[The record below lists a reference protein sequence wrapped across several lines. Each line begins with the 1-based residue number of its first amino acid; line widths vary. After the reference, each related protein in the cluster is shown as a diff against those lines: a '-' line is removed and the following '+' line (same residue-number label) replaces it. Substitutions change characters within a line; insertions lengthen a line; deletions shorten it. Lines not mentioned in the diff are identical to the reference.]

1 MEEDRYGLPLS
12 TASTD
17 AAAAYREGV
26 DLLLA
31 FWPSAADAFERAIM
45 LDPDFALAHAAR
57 ARIHAIYMQR
67 EAALQTIKRARDLV
81 ARRGTPREQSH
92 VATLVLAIEGRGTDA
107 LDATLA
113 HLESWP
119 RDAMIMA
126 LPLGAFGLLA
136 FSGRRDHDAARR
148 ELCDRFAAA
157 YGEDWWFLSNHGWA
171 LTEAGD
177 IAQGRAVTERS
188 FALRRHN
195 AYAVHA
201 LLHAMFEA
209 GALDEADAL
218 VEGWIGDYDRT
229 GMLHGHICWHQALGA
244 LDRGD
249 AAGALKVYTDVLV
262 PTMDTAPPLNTL
274 SDCASLL
281 WRLLAE
287 NYTVPSG
294 AWAEV
299 AAYASPRFTGS
310 TLAFIEMHLVMIATA
325 TDDTAALKG
334 RLAAIERRQ
343 TEGTLPAGRIVPH
356 MLRALRAFAEEN
368 WRACARELTPV
379 IGDLARIGGSHAQ
392 REVIEDTYILSLI
405 RSGALTQARE
415 VLDTRLHRR
424 PSARDT
430 RWRALTT
437 PAPA

>member
-1 MEEDRYGLPLS
+1 MVDDRYGLPLS

-17 AAAAYREGV
+17 AASAYREGM

-31 FWPSAADAFERAIM
+31 FWPGATDAFERAIM

-81 ARRGTPREQSH
+81 AKRGTEREKSH

-107 LDATLA
+107 LHAALT

-148 ELCDRFAAA
+148 DLCNRFAAA

-171 LTEAGD
+171 LTEAGEVS
-177 IAQGRAVTERS
+177 QGRAITERS

-201 LLHAMFEA
+201 LLHAMFEQGSLAEA
-209 GALDEADAL
+209 GAL

-249 AAGALKVYTDVLV
+249 AAGALRVYTDVLL

-281 WRLLAE
+281 WRLRAE
-287 NYTVPSG
+287 NHTLPDG
-294 AWAEV
+294 AWTEV
-299 AAYASPRFTGS
+299 AAYARPRFTGS
-310 TLAFIEMHLVMIATA
+310 TLAFIEMHLVMIAAA
-325 TDDTAALKG
+325 TNDTTALKG

-343 TEGTLPAGRIVPH
+343 IEGNLPAGRIVPH

-379 IGDLARIGGSHAQ
+379 MGDLARIGGSHAQ
-392 REVIEDTYILSLI
+392 REVIEDTYVLALI
-405 RSGALTQARE
+405 RSRDLAKARE
-415 VLDTRLHRR
+415 VLDARLHRR

-430 RWRALTT
+430 RWRALSTE
-437 PAPA
+437 

>member
-17 AAAAYREGV
+17 AAAAYREGM

-31 FWPSAADAFERAIM
+31 FWPGAIDAFERAIM
-45 LDPDFALAHAAR
+45 LDPEFALAHAAR

-67 EAALQTIKRARDLV
+67 EAALQTIARARDL
-81 ARRGTPREQSH
+81 AAKRGTPREQSH

-107 LDATLA
+107 LTSTLA
-113 HLESWP
+113 HLANWP

-136 FSGRRDHDAARR
+136 FSGRADHDAARR
-148 ELCDRFAAA
+148 DLCDRFAAD
-157 YGEDWWFLSNHGWA
+157 YGEDWWFMSNHGWA
-171 LTEAGD
+171 LTEAGEL
-177 IAQGRAVTERS
+177 AKGRAVTERS

-201 LLHAMFEA
+201 LLHAMFEE
-209 GALDEADAL
+209 GAVDEADAL

-249 AAGALKVYTDVLV
+249 TDKARAVYTDVLV
-262 PTMDTAPPLNTL
+262 PTMDSAPPLNTL

-281 WRLLAE
+281 WRLMADE
-287 NYTVPSG
+287 QPVPPN
-294 AWAEV
+294 AWADT
-299 AAYASPRFTGS
+299 AAYASTRFTGS
-310 TLAFIEMHLVMIATA
+310 TLAFAEMHLVMIAAA
-325 TDDTAALKG
+325 THDSAALKG

-343 TEGTLPAGRIVPH
+343 AEGRLPAGRIVPH
-356 MLRALRAFAEEN
+356 MLRALRAFADDN
-368 WRACARELTPV
+368 WRGCARELAPV
-379 IGDLARIGGSHAQ
+379 IGDLPRIGGSHAQ
-392 REVIEDTYILSLI
+392 REVIEDTYILALI
-405 RSGALTQARE
+405 RSGALAQARDL
-415 VLDTRLHRR
+415 LDARLHRR

-430 RWRALTT
+430 RWRALT
-437 PAPA
+437 AR

>member
-1 MEEDRYGLPLS
+1 MEEDRYGLQLS
-12 TASTD
+12 TASAD
-17 AAAAYREGV
+17 AAAAYREGM

-31 FWPSAADAFERAIM
+31 FWPGATDAFERAIM

-57 ARIHAIYMQR
+57 ARVHAIYQQR

-81 ARRGTPREQSH
+81 ARRGTEREQSH
-92 VATLVLAIEGRGTDA
+92 VATLVLALEGRGAEA
-107 LDATLA
+107 LASTLT
-113 HLESWP
+113 HLASWP

-136 FSGRRDHDAARR
+136 FSGRADHDAARR
-148 ELCDRFAAA
+148 DLCDRFAPE

-177 IAQGRAVTERS
+177 VTWGRAITERS

-209 GALDEADAL
+209 GAYGEADAL
-218 VEGWIGDYDRT
+218 VDGWIGDYDRT

-249 AAGALKVYTDVLV
+249 AAKALAVYTDVLV
-262 PTMDTAPPLNTL
+262 PTMESAPPLNTL

-281 WRLLAE
+281 WRLTAE
-287 NYTVPSG
+287 GQPVPSN
-294 AWAEV
+294 AWGDV
-299 AAYASPRFTGS
+299 SAYASNRFTS
-310 TLAFIEMHLVMIATA
+310 SSLAFVEMHLMMIAA
-325 TDDTAALKG
+325 AMHDSAALKG
-334 RLAAIERRQ
+334 RLAAMERRLA
-343 TEGTLPAGRIVPH
+343 EGKLPAGRIVPH
-356 MLRALRAFAEEN
+356 MLRALRAFADGN
-368 WRACARELTPV
+368 WRGCARDLAPV
-379 IGDLARIGGSHAQ
+379 MGDLARIGGSHAQ
-392 REVIEDTYILSLI
+392 REVIEDTYILALI
-405 RSGALTQARE
+405 RSGDLVQARA
-415 VLDTRLHRR
+415 VLDARLHRR

-430 RWRALTT
+430 RWRAL
-437 PAPA
+437 AAE

>member
-1 MEEDRYGLPLS
+1 MEQDRYGLPLS
-12 TASTD
+12 TASAE

-31 FWPSAADAFERAIM
+31 FWPGATDAFERAIM

-81 ARRGTPREQSH
+81 AKRGTEREQSN
-92 VATLVLAIEGRGTDA
+92 VATMTLAIEGRSADA
-107 LDATLA
+107 LTSTLA
-113 HLESWP
+113 HLEKWP

-148 ELCDRFAAA
+148 DLCDRFAAA
-157 YGEDWWFLSNHGWA
+157 YGEDWWFMSNHGWA

-177 IAQGRAVTERS
+177 VAQGRAITERG
-188 FALRRHN
+188 FALRRNN

-209 GALDEADAL
+209 GAYDEADRL
-218 VEGWIGDYDRT
+218 VDDWIGGYDRT

-249 AAGALKVYTDVLV
+249 AAKALAVYTDVLV

-281 WRLLAE
+281 WRLRAE
-287 NYTVPSG
+287 NDLVPDG
-294 AWAEV
+294 AWTEV

-310 TLAFIEMHLVMIATA
+310 TLAFVEMHLMMIGAATH
-325 TDDTAALKG
+325 DTAALKG

-343 TEGTLPAGRIVPH
+343 LEAKLPAGPIVPN

-392 REVIEDTYILSLI
+392 REVIEDTYILALI
-405 RSGALTQARE
+405 RSGDLAKARE
-415 VLDTRLHRR
+415 LLDARLHRR

-430 RWRALTT
+430 RWRAL
-437 PAPA
+437 AAE

>member
-17 AAAAYREGV
+17 AAAAYREGM

-31 FWPSAADAFERAIM
+31 FWPGATDAFERAIM

-57 ARIHAIYMQR
+57 ARIHAIYQQR
-67 EAALQTIKRARDLV
+67 EAALQTIKRARDLA
-81 ARRGTPREQSH
+81 ARRGSEREQSH
-92 VATLVLAIEGRGTDA
+92 VATLVLAIEGRGPDA
-107 LDATLA
+107 LTATLA
-113 HLESWP
+113 HLARWP

-136 FSGRRDHDAARR
+136 FSGRADHDAARR
-148 ELCDRFAAA
+148 DLCNSFAAA
-157 YGEDWWFLSNHGWA
+157 YGEDWWFLSNRGWA
-171 LTEAGD
+171 LTEAGGL
-177 IAQGRAVTERS
+177 AQGRAVTERS

-209 GALDEADAL
+209 GAHAEADAL

-229 GMLHGHICWHQALGA
+229 GMLHGHIRWHQALGA

-249 AAGALKVYTDVLV
+249 AATALAVYTDVLV

-281 WRLLAE
+281 WRLRAE
-287 NYTVPSG
+287 NHTMPDQ
-294 AWAEV
+294 AWTEV
-299 AAYASPRFTGS
+299 AAYARPRFTGS
-310 TLAFIEMHLVMIATA
+310 TLAFVEMHLMMIAAA
-325 TDDTAALKG
+325 TNDTAALKG

-343 TEGTLPAGRIVPH
+343 AEGNLPAGRIVPH

-379 IGDLARIGGSHAQ
+379 IGDLPRIGGSHAQ
-392 REVIEDTYILSLI
+392 REVIEDTYILALI
-405 RSGALTQARE
+405 RSGNLVRARE
-415 VLDTRLHRR
+415 IIDARLHRR

-430 RWRALTT
+430 RWRAT
-437 PAPA
+437 AAE

>member
-12 TASTD
+12 TASAE

-31 FWPSAADAFERAIM
+31 FWPGAIDAFERAIM

-57 ARIHAIYMQR
+57 ARVHAIYQQR
-67 EAALQTIKRARDLV
+67 EPALQTIKRARDLTT
-81 ARRGTPREQSH
+81 ANGTAREQGH
-92 VATLVLAIEGRGTDA
+92 IATLALAIEGRGADA
-107 LDATLA
+107 MTATLA
-113 HLESWP
+113 HLASWP

-136 FSGRRDHDAARR
+136 FSGRADHDAARR
-148 ELCDRFAAA
+148 DLCDRFAEA
-157 YGEDWWFLSNHGWA
+157 YGEDWWFMSNHGWA
-171 LTEAGD
+171 LTEAGEP
-177 IAQGRAVTERS
+177 AKGRAITERS

-201 LLHAMFEA
+201 LLHAMFED
-209 GALDEADAL
+209 GALDQADAL

-249 AAGALKVYTDVLV
+249 AEKALAVYADVLV

-281 WRLLAE
+281 WRLTAE
-287 NYTVPSG
+287 ELPVPPN
-294 AWAEV
+294 AWAET
-299 AAYASPRFTGS
+299 AAYASNRFTS
-310 TLAFIEMHLVMIATA
+310 SSLAFVEMHLVMIAAA
-325 TDDTAALKG
+325 THDGAALKG
-334 RLAAIERRQ
+334 RLAAMERRLA
-343 TEGTLPAGRIVPH
+343 EGKLPAGRIVPH
-356 MLRALRAFAEEN
+356 MLRALRAFADSN
-368 WRACARELTPV
+368 WRGCTRELAPV
-379 IGDLARIGGSHAQ
+379 VGDLARIGGSHAQ
-392 REVIEDTYILSLI
+392 REVIEDTYILALI
-405 RSGALTQARE
+405 RSGALAQARD
-415 VLDTRLHRR
+415 VLDARLHRR

-430 RWRALTT
+430 RWRALTDS
-437 PAPA
+437 

>member
-12 TASTD
+12 TVSAE
-17 AAAAYREGV
+17 AAAAYREGI

-31 FWPSAADAFERAIM
+31 FWPGATDALERAIM
-45 LDPDFALAHAAR
+45 LDPEFALAHAAR

-81 ARRGTPREQSH
+81 AKRGTEREQSH
-92 VATLVLAIEGRGTDA
+92 VATLVLAIEGRGTEA
-107 LDATLA
+107 LTSTLT
-113 HLESWP
+113 HLASWP

-136 FSGRRDHDAARR
+136 FSGRADHDAARR
-148 ELCDRFAAA
+148 DLCDRFASD
-157 YGEDWWFLSNHGWA
+157 YGEDWWFMSNHGWA

-177 IAQGRAVTERS
+177 VSQGRAVTERS
-188 FALRRHN
+188 FALRRRN

-209 GALDEADAL
+209 GALDQADTL
-218 VEGWIGDYDRT
+218 VNDWIGDYDRT

-281 WRLLAE
+281 WRLTAE
-287 NYTVPSG
+287 KNAVPDG
-294 AWAEV
+294 AWADV
-299 AAYASPRFTGS
+299 ASYASPRFAGS
-310 TLAFIEMHLVMIATA
+310 TLAFIEMHLMMIAA
-325 TDDTAALKG
+325 AINDTAALKG

-343 TEGTLPAGRIVPH
+343 AEGMLPAGRIVPH
-356 MLRALRAFAEEN
+356 MLRALRAFADDN
-368 WRACARELTPV
+368 WRGCARELAPV
-379 IGDLARIGGSHAQ
+379 MGDLARIGGSHAQ
-392 REVIEDTYILSLI
+392 REVVEDTYILALI
-405 RSGALTQARE
+405 RSGALAQARE
-415 VLDTRLHRR
+415 VLDARLHRR

-430 RWRALTT
+430 RWRALT
-437 PAPA
+437 AG